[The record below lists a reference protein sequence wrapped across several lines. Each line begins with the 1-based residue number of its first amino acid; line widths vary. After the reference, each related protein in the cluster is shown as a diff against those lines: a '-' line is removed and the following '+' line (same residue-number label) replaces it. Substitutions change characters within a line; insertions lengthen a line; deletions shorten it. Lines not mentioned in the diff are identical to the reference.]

1 MTYENI
7 LYRVDKRVATVTL
20 NRPHV
25 FNAFDY
31 KTLREMSDA
40 FRMAAGD
47 DEVGVLVLTG
57 AGDRAFCTGADL
69 QEQKQFL
76 RRPHEYFQWFGAF
89 QDAHDQLRWIGKPTI
104 ARLNGMVVG
113 GGNEF
118 NMSCDLAIAAEH
130 VIIRQVGN
138 SRGSV
143 AAGGATQ
150 WLPLFVGERRAR
162 EILWLNEEI
171 SAAQALAW
179 GLVNQVVPSS
189 ELDVAVGAMA
199 HKLLEKMPEVM
210 RYTKTQTNF
219 WKEFA
224 WSQTVMHARD
234 WLTLHAA
241 SPEVQE
247 GLDAFFEKRP
257 VNYDALR
264 QTPVENPPPPAAV
277 EADPSPVS
285 HEDAA
290 DLPWGS
296 YTRTCAQCGA
306 QRLPAEMQFCGS
318 CGAELKRGY
327 TRP

>member
-1 MTYENI
+1 MESAGRIKMTAQYERI
-7 LYRVDKRVATVTL
+7 LYQVTNHIATVTI
-20 NRPHV
+20 NRPQV

-31 KTLREMSDA
+31 QTLREMSDA
-40 FRMAAGD
+40 FRTAAD
-47 DEVGVLVLTG
+47 DDQVGVVVLTG
-57 AGDRAFCTGADL
+57 AGERAFCTGADL
-69 QEQKQFL
+69 NEQQQFL
-76 RRPHEYFQWFGAF
+76 KRPHDYFKWFGAF

-104 ARLNGMVVG
+104 ARLNGIVVG

-118 NMSCDLAIAAEH
+118 NLACDLAIAAEH
-130 VIIRQVGN
+130 VTIRQIGN

-171 SAAQALAW
+171 TAPQALAW
-179 GLVNQVVPSS
+179 GLVNQVVPWS
-189 ELDVAVGAMA
+189 ELDAAVNAMA
-199 HKLLEKMPEVM
+199 QKLLRKMPDVM

-234 WLTLHAA
+234 WLALHAA
-241 SPEVQE
+241 SAEVQE
-247 GLDAFFEKRP
+247 GLEAFREKRP

-264 QTPVENPPPPAAV
+264 QAKM
-277 EADPSPVS
+277 DGGSP
-285 HEDAA
+285 

-296 YTRTCAQCGA
+296 YTRTCAHCGA
-306 QRLPAEMQFCGS
+306 AHLPSAMKFCGN
-318 CGAELKRGY
+318 CGAAL
-327 TRP
+327 

>member
-1 MTYENI
+1 MLYEKI
-7 LYRVDKRVATVTL
+7 LYVIHNHIATVTI
-20 NRPHV
+20 NRAHV
-25 FNAFDY
+25 FNAFDEQ
-31 KTLREMSDA
+31 TLRELSDA
-40 FRMAAGD
+40 FRAAAGD
-47 DEVGVLVLTG
+47 DKVGVVVLTG
-57 AGDRAFCTGADL
+57 AGERAFCTGADL

-76 RRPHEYFQWFGAF
+76 KRPHDYFKWFGAF

-118 NMSCDLAIAAEH
+118 NMSCDLAIAADH
-130 VIIRQVGN
+130 VTIRQIGN

-171 SAAQALAW
+171 TAQQALAW
-179 GLVNQVVPSS
+179 GLVNQVVPQS
-189 ELDVAVGAMA
+189 ELDVAVIVMA
-199 HKLLEKMPEVM
+199 EKLLHKMPDVM

-219 WKEFA
+219 WKEFS

-234 WLTLHAA
+234 WLALHAA
-241 SPEVQE
+241 SAEVQE
-247 GLDAFFEKRP
+247 GLESFSEKRP

-264 QTPVENPPPPAAV
+264 QAKI
-277 EADPSPVS
+277 DGGSP
-285 HEDAA
+285 

-296 YTRTCAQCGA
+296 YARACSNCGA
-306 QRLPAEMQFCGS
+306 RYLPDAMKFCGN
-318 CGAELKRGY
+318 CGVKL
-327 TRP
+327 